1 MLFILIEFPGSRKI
15 QCGWNLEVKF
25 GSNCKLGLSH
35 MRKAK
40 KTALS
45 SLGFPTFCTMNSVK
59 MVKELL
65 EMPEFRFQNIPGRD
79 AFVELIT

>member
-1 MLFILIEFPGSRKI
+1 MWVESRGKI
-15 QCGWNLEVKF
+15 WVKLQIR
-25 GSNCKLGLSH
+25 SVPHEKS
-35 MRKAK
+35 K

-45 SLGFPTFCTMNSVK
+45 SLGFPTFCMMNSVK